1 VEGPAVSL
9 LGFHADSLKPDI
21 VSIWEQAPWPIR
33 VYISIMVTK
42 RQHSTAA
49 ERANLASIYKE
60 MQKPRPTTS
69 ARGEGRDQAAQRPA
83 TDSGK
88 ARVPKSE
95 RKG

>member
-1 VEGPAVSL
+1 M
-9 LGFHADSLKPDI
+9 ADSCLYLDNGN
-21 VSIWEQAPWPIR
+21 EE
-33 VYISIMVTK
+33 
-42 RQHSTAA
+42 AA
-49 ERANLASIYKE
+49 LNSGGKGNLASIYKE
-60 MQKPRPTTS
+60 MQKPRLTTS